1 MTPTMQACIRPAR
14 WKNVARGLCADDCAA
29 QIVEFAL
36 SVPVLVLFVIGIFD
50 FSGAL
55 ALKHKLADAAREGAR
70 VAAADP
76 ASDLGNA
83 SGLPVSISDAYQ
95 VVDYYLISEKVPDC
109 GLLGTS
115 PTQTAGLIWTSPAL
129 TGCQNGTGMVL
140 TINRG
145 APTNPNGTPCTIAQ
159 TAGQTTTYMVNTCV
173 TLTYP
178 YIWQFTGIG
187 NFFGRFVGPTTITT
201 MATAFNEN

>member
-1 MTPTMQACIRPAR
+1 MIACIGLAQGR
-14 WKNVARGLCADDCAA
+14 NVARRYFREDRAA

-76 ASDLGNA
+76 GSDLGNT

-95 VVDYYLISEKVPDC
+95 VVDNYLISEKIPDC
-109 GLLGTS
+109 GMLGTS

-129 TGCQNGTGMVL
+129 TGCQNGTGL
-140 TINRG
+140 ILIINRG
-145 APTNPNGTPCTIAQ
+145 APTNSNNTSCTVAQ
-159 TAGQTTTYMVNTCV
+159 TSGQTTTYLVNSCV

-178 YIWQFTGIG
+178 YIWQFNGIG

-201 MATAFNEN
+201 TATAFNEN

>member
-1 MTPTMQACIRPAR
+1 MTGTARVRPAG
-14 WKNVARGLCADDCAA
+14 WKNATHGLRAEDCAA

-76 ASDLGNA
+76 ASDLGNV
-83 SGLPVSISDAYQ
+83 SGLPVSVSDAYQ
-95 VVDYYLISEKVPDC
+95 VVDNYLLSEKVPDC

-115 PTQTAGLIWTSPAL
+115 PTQTAGLVWTSPAV
-129 TGCQNGTGMVL
+129 TGCQNGTGLIL

-145 APTNPNGTPCTIAQ
+145 APLNPNGTACTVPQ
-159 TAGQTTTYMVNTCV
+159 TAGQTTTYMVNSCV

-201 MATAFNEN
+201 TATAFNEN

>member
-1 MTPTMQACIRPAR
+1 MIAR
-14 WKNVARGLCADDCAA
+14 RLLRAWKSCPCAHLVAEDRAA
-29 QIVEFAL
+29 QILEFAL

-76 ASDLGNA
+76 AGDLGNA

-95 VVDYYLISEKVPDC
+95 VVDNYLASEKIPDC
-109 GLLGTS
+109 GLQGTS
-115 PTQTAGLIWTSPAL
+115 PAVVPGFGLTWQSPAL
-129 TGCQNGTGMVL
+129 TGCQGGTGLVL

-145 APTNPNGTPCTIAQ
+145 GLTNPDGTTCTNPQAP
-159 TAGQTTTYMVNTCV
+159 GQTPVYEVNTCV
-173 TLTYP
+173 TLVYP
-178 YIWQFTGIG
+178 YIWQFTSIG
-187 NFFGRFVGPTTITT
+187 NFFGRFVGPTTIKT
-201 MATAFNEN
+201 MAISFNQN

>member
-1 MTPTMQACIRPAR
+1 MIALAHQQARR
-14 WKNVARGLCADDCAA
+14 SVVEQYGFEDRAA

-83 SGLPVSISDAYQ
+83 TGIPVSVSDAYQ
-95 VVDYYLISEKVPDC
+95 VVDNYLISEKIPDC

-115 PTQTAGLIWTSPAL
+115 PTQTTPLIWQSPAL
-129 TGCQNGTGMVL
+129 TGCQGGTGLVL
-140 TINRG
+140 TIVRG
-145 APTNPNGTPCTIAQ
+145 GLTNPNSTACTTPQ
-159 TAGQTTTYMVNTCV
+159 TSGQTTTYMVNTCV
-173 TLTYP
+173 TLVYP
-178 YIWQFTGIG
+178 YLWQFTSIG
-187 NFFGRFVGPTTITT
+187 NFFGTFIGPTTITT
-201 MATAFNEN
+201 TATTFNEN